1 MEITLTQKQ
10 LEVLVKINQ
19 TKESLRAE
27 FSKEVEREI
36 DMLNIILETSGV
48 KLSQGSTIKIEN
60 GKLIVSDAV
69 AVEDTKEVE
78 FQEVTETPVNE

>member
-69 AVEDTKEVE
+69 AVEDTKDVE